1 MGAPVRRSTHRSTGY
16 TNRFGEEVGKP
27 RPHGDAS
34 RLISRR
40 RFGLVAFAA
49 VAGACLCGAGGL
61 MLLVPHSEASPEGDG
76 GALVPEDPSRRTV
89 GIDEPSAEKGAVPR
103 DDWRLALVNAKH
115 AIDPAYQVPLA
126 VSRDGRLIDE
136 RCLPALEQMLDAC
149 RSAGLNPFICSAYRT
164 QETQASLFEDKVQSL
179 RWEGY
184 AEQEAREEAAR
195 VVAPP
200 GTSEHQL
207 GLAVDIVDEY
217 APELTDAQE
226 NTATQQW
233 LMQHSWEYGFVLR
246 YPTEKSS
253 ITGII
258 YEPWHYRYV
267 GEQAAQQMYE
277 QGVCLE
283 EYLDIM

>member
-1 MGAPVRRSTHRSTGY
+1 MGNPTRRDARASSGCSR
-16 TNRFGEEVGKP
+16 RFVKEAGQIRTQNNAV
-27 RPHGDAS
+27 H
-34 RLISRR
+34 LMSRR
-40 RFGLVAFAA
+40 RFGLMAFAA
-49 VAGACLCGAGGL
+49 VGFCLCGAGGL
-61 MLLVPHSEASPEGDG
+61 MLLAPHSEASPEGDVDVLKPEALDRG
-76 GALVPEDPSRRTV
+76 GADVA
-89 GIDEPSAEKGAVPR
+89 EPPVEKETVPR

-115 AIDPAYQVPLA
+115 GIDPAYQVPLA

-149 RSAGLNPFICSAYRT
+149 RSAGLSPFICSAYRT

-184 AEQEAREEAAR
+184 AEQEAREKAAM

-226 NTATQQW
+226 NTATQRW
-233 LMQHSWEYGFVLR
+233 LMQHSWEYGFILR

-253 ITGII
+253 ITGIV

-267 GEQAAQQMYE
+267 GEQAAQQIYE